1 VTRKRIAE
9 ESWEE
14 LEDRF
19 ATTPHLSCWPK
30 KEQRFLKNRC
40 KLAMPRSNRPMV
52 RKSCPDINQGLFQD
66 DQVWIDA
73 AGYYNPLSGPVV
85 IRLEELMVI
94 SEKKRARPWLAD
106 RRIQV
111 IGRKMEKFVPPVW
124 KPRKKV
130 DPGQRS
136 SLIPTVTEGISIGLT
151 GVRGAGSNVDTQ
163 SNLQDFPSQVEKGGT
178 YVVRA
183 EKEFYEHLW
192 SCLARKGT
200 WVRDNP
206 PTLVWIRKELVDQRK
221 FTERDCYPL
230 PDGDTPSLV
239 RECSLRDSLWRGE
252 RKPSILR
259 IQRKC
264 AMAEWNRHGAGGRGG
279 RGGRWRAPFY
289 PYQHYPPPFNPFFFP
304 GYGFDPYQPGG
315 ISDRRQEG
323 NPKGS
328 SSQEFKIQPQPR
340 KVRGAQNP
348 PRGGGGRGSCTR

>member
-1 VTRKRIAE
+1 
-9 ESWEE
+9 
-14 LEDRF
+14 
-19 ATTPHLSCWPK
+19 
-30 KEQRFLKNRC
+30 
-40 KLAMPRSNRPMV
+40 MV

-73 AGYYNPLSGPVV
+73 AGYCDPLCGPVV

-94 SEKKRARPWLAD
+94 SEKKRARPRLAD

-130 DPGQRS
+130 DPGRRS
-136 SLIPTVTEGISIGLT
+136 SLIPTVTEGVSIGLT

-163 SNLQDFPSQVEKGGT
+163 SNLQDFPSQVEKGGS

-239 RECSLRDSLWRGE
+239 RECSLRDSLWRGK

-259 IQRKC
+259 IQRSVRWLNGIGMVLVAREGEGVDGERRSTHINTILLRSTHFSSLDTDLIHISRGEFQTAAKR
-264 AMAEWNRHGAGGRGG
+264 ATPKGAAAKSSRSSPSPARSGGLRILQGAGGG
-279 RGGRWRAPFY
+279 
-289 PYQHYPPPFNPFFFP
+289 
-304 GYGFDPYQPGG
+304 
-315 ISDRRQEG
+315 
-323 NPKGS
+323 KGVLH
-328 SSQEFKIQPQPR
+328 
-340 KVRGAQNP
+340 KVRKILMLLAEKL
-348 PRGGGGRGSCTR
+348 RMW